1 MTNHRGLRMAEAIRE
16 VVSESIL
23 FSVSDPRVRGVT
35 ILHVE
40 MSNDLHAATVLFT
53 VMGSDPEKAQAV
65 KGLTSATG
73 YLQTLVAARLQTRF
87 TPVLRF
93 KRDDGI
99 SKSVEMS
106 RLIDETIT
114 NDRVEREAE
123 IAAELA
129 NKPSNANETED
140 DGEESHDV

>member
-35 ILHVE
+35 VLNVE
-40 MSNDLHAATVLFT
+40 MSNDLHAATILFT
-53 VMGSDPEKAQAV
+53 VMGSDQEKSQAV
-65 KGLTSATG
+65 RGLTSATG
-73 YLQTLVAARLQTRF
+73 YLQSLVAARLQTRF

-106 RLIDETIT
+106 RLIDETIS

-123 IAAELA
+123 IAAERAHLH
-129 NKPSNANETED
+129 SDETQD